1 MQTLIII
8 AYLLVSFAII
18 GLIMLQQ
25 GKGAEAGASF
35 GGGSSQTVFGSQG
48 GGNFFS
54 KVTGWLAAVFFVLAF
69 GLTYLAK
76 QNSVV
81 EEFNPELINE
91 SAPALEESDIPTIET
106 SEAGIDSDIP
116 ALSSE
121 AGSPVDDVPAIES
134 DVPAVEQPESS
145 NN

>member
-25 GKGAEAGASF
+25 GKGADAGASF

-81 EEFNPELINE
+81 DDFVPSLIND
-91 SAPALEESDIPTIET
+91 SASTLEESDIPTL
-106 SEAGIDSDIP
+106 DSDDNALDSDVPSFEDIP
-116 ALSSE
+116 SFEESAP
-121 AGSPVDDVPAIES
+121 ADDVP
-134 DVPAVEQPESS
+134 VLEQPESDS
-145 NN
+145 DN

>member
-25 GKGAEAGASF
+25 GKGADAGASF

-81 EEFNPELINE
+81 DDFVPSLIND
-91 SAPALEESDIPTIET
+91 SASTLEESDIPTL
-106 SEAGIDSDIP
+106 DSDDS
-116 ALSSE
+116 AL
-121 AGSPVDDVPAIES
+121 DS
-134 DVPAVEQPESS
+134 DVPSFEDIPSFEESAPADDVSVLEQPESDS
-145 NN
+145 DN